1 MNDRSMTPSPIPSLK
16 GRAFTD
22 DEKKD
27 AVQALLAAWLK
38 TPHLRLG
45 QLLVCA
51 TTNSDLF
58 YVEDSTLVDVASDF
72 ADKISGR

>member
-1 MNDRSMTPSPIPSLK
+1 MTNDRSMTPSPIPSLK

-27 AVQALLAAWLK
+27 AVEALLAAWLK

-51 TTNSDLF
+51 TDNDLF
-58 YVEDSTLVDVASDF
+58 YVEDSTLVDVAAEF